1 LACQRADSQGTRTF
15 ASGRDGGCHGLTR
28 TARERSSAATVAIA
42 CLLALLAAGC
52 AGSEELTC
60 ADTVLVDWNNGRL
73 SSAHAPA
80 CYRDALEALPEDAR
94 LYTTAPEEIMRALRA
109 SLAAR
114 APGRESAKKSGHEQG
129 AAATGSASRQL
140 SGRARERRSAP
151 AAAEAET
158 TAAPAPGALTEP
170 TSLPLPVALTATLIL
185 VVGAGGVTNSVA
197 KRLRGRRLARRGAPG
212 PL

>member
-1 LACQRADSQGTRTF
+1 M
-15 ASGRDGGCHGLTR
+15 R
-28 TARERSSAATVAIA
+28 TARERSSAATAAIA

-73 SSAHAPA
+73 SSAHAPE
-80 CYRDALEALPEDAR
+80 CYRDALEALPEDVR

-114 APGRESAKKSGHEQG
+114 APGRESAKKPGHEQ
-129 AAATGSASRQL
+129 AAAAAGGASRRL
-140 SGRARERRSAP
+140 SGRLRERRPAP

-158 TAAPAPGALTEP
+158 RAAPAPGAVTEP

-185 VVGAGGVTNSVA
+185 VVGAGGVASSVA
-197 KRLRGRRLARRGAPG
+197 KRLRGRRLARRGTPG